1 MRIQSPL
8 MIFVS
13 AFISVIFL
21 NDIVGQADYCADN
34 FHIKHGTGNGITF
47 SNSSCANT
55 TYFTITKGVG
65 PEYQYGRVTNSSIK
79 NSMDSASVNGWTWGV
94 KGEKPVL
101 AVNTSGHLTIRGHI
115 YWGQSFFRNAGKN
128 SGIELRGYNGT
139 PYIDFTTNQSTDFDA
154 RLMLKD
160 ENTLALYGGS
170 LSIGT
175 HAKPTCTEYLLSVDG
190 KIIAEELKV
199 QLSEDWCDY
208 VFDEENF
215 ELMSLEEK
223 EHFTNENN
231 HLPAF
236 EPAAIIDNEGLEL
249 GVNLKNAV
257 QELEEAYL
265 HIFKL
270 NKTIDEQQSLIKDIQ
285 NRLTKLEHEQT
296 VKEN

>member
-1 MRIQSPL
+1 MRIQAPL
-8 MIFVS
+8 IIFIS
-13 AFISVIFL
+13 AFITVIFT
-21 NDIVGQADYCADN
+21 NSIIGQTDYCADR
-34 FHIKHGTGNGITF
+34 FHVKHGTGNGITF
-47 SNSSCANT
+47 SNTSCAAT

-65 PEYQYGRVTNSSIK
+65 PEYQYGTVTNSSIK
-79 NSMDSASVNGWTWGV
+79 HSMDAAAVNGWTWGI
-94 KGEKPVL
+94 KGEKPVM
-101 AVNTSGHLTIRGHI
+101 AVNTNGHLTLKGHI
-115 YWGQSFFRNAGKN
+115 FWGQSLFRNAGRN
-128 SGIELRGYNGT
+128 SGIELRAYDGT
-139 PYIDFTTNQSTDFDA
+139 PYIDFSTNRSIDFDT
-154 RLMLKD
+154 RLMLTD
-160 ENTLALYGGS
+160 ENTLALLGGG

-175 HAKPTCTEYLLSVDG
+175 HARPTCTEYLLSVDG

-215 ELMSLEEK
+215 ELMSLQEK

-236 EPAAIIDNEGLEL
+236 KPASIIDNEGLEL

-270 NKTIDEQQSLIKDIQ
+270 NKTIEEQQSIINDIQ
-285 NRLTKLEHEQT
+285 ERLAKLET
-296 VKEN
+296 K

>member
-1 MRIQSPL
+1 MRIKAPL
-8 MIFVS
+8 ILIIS
-13 AFISVIFL
+13 AFISVIFT
-21 NDIVGQADYCADN
+21 NNIFSQTAYCADK
-34 FHIKHGTGNGITF
+34 FHVKQGTGNGITF
-47 SNSSCANT
+47 SNSSCAAT

-65 PEYQYGRVTNSSIK
+65 PEYQYGTVTNSSIK
-79 NSMDSASVNGWTWGV
+79 HSMDAASVNGWTWGV
-94 KGEKPVL
+94 KSQKPVM
-101 AVNTSGHLTIRGHI
+101 AVNTNGHLTIKGHI
-115 YWGQSFFRNAGKN
+115 FWGQSLFRNAGRN
-128 SGIELRGYNGT
+128 SGIELRGYDGT
-139 PYIDFTTNQSTDFDA
+139 PYIDFTTNRSTDFDV

-160 ENTLALYGGS
+160 ENTLAIHGGG

-236 EPAAIIDNEGLEL
+236 EPAVIIDSEGLEL

-270 NKTIDEQQSLIKDIQ
+270 NKTIEDQQTLINNIQ
-285 NRLTKLEHEQT
+285 ERLAKLEN
-296 VKEN
+296 K